1 MAIIYTYPQKSQPV
15 GADTLLITDSEDNNA
30 TKTVTITDI
39 RSATVS
45 GVESIIAG
53 SNITISPAGG
63 TGDVTINAPDPAVP
77 GGADTNIQFNNAG
90 AFDGSSDLI
99 WSTAD
104 NELYVNGHVKLNSLS
119 SAPTY
124 APGIIYY
131 KDGSF
136 NAYNDEQDITLQ
148 IGEEFWVKVRNN
160 SGIDITDGQVV
171 YIDGSSGQA
180 PTVQL
185 AQSNAVTTSFTL
197 GVATHTIEDQSF
209 GYVTTNGRVNGID
222 TTGGI
227 ESWVDGD
234 EVYLSDTTPGALT
247 NVKPTSPN
255 ADVIVGTVINAAVN
269 GSLLVSITE
278 PIAFNDI
285 TEVNVITPNNGD
297 LLQYNGT
304 SWVNAASAAEDLATT
319 LAAGNDTGSNDIV
332 MSTQTGTRIIRSDNT
347 TASQQSAICFFDNPT
362 GIDQIKIGDPA
373 LLDGG
378 LLGTSTNGGYVE
390 YHTGPAA
397 TDAYIFSANAG
408 GFSFLKNGATSPAS
422 IKIGTDLDLQFVRGF
437 TTTID
442 APTIT
447 ANQTIDFPDQSGVIP
462 VTAAPGATEDGYVL
476 TWDDTNSEYKFL
488 AGGGGIYSG
497 SGSLT
502 SSTIVTMGANDLAFT
517 TTTGDIKF
525 DTSGSTNM
533 IIDGATGNIGVN
545 GPFLSNSNVYI
556 SYSTGGDN
564 TCLNV
569 ENTSA
574 GGGKQTGLLSI
585 VTGAGTKNVG
595 LEVRAQNATD
605 NYAIITTGG
614 QSGFGTSAPTAGA
627 AVDIKSSTQGLLLP
641 RWNNTEQNNNTAA
654 WGITQRGM
662 TWFNID
668 TSQFMGWNGTAS
680 IILG

>member
-15 GADTLLITDSEDNNA
+15 GADTLLIIDSEDNNA

-39 RSATVS
+39 RGATVS

-119 SAPTY
+119 SAPTH

-131 KDGSF
+131 ADGSF

-160 SGIDITDGQVV
+160 SGVDITDGQVV

-197 GVATHTIEDQSF
+197 GVATHTIEDNSF

-255 ADVIVGTVINAAVN
+255 ADVTVGTVINAAVN

-278 PIAFNDI
+278 PIAFNNI
-285 TEVNVITPNNGD
+285 TEVNVITPTNGD

-304 SWVNAASAAEDLATT
+304 SWVNAASTAEDLATT
-319 LAAGNDTGSNDIV
+319 LAAGNTTGSNDISV
-332 MSTQTGTRIIRSDNT
+332 
-347 TASQQSAICFFDNPT
+347 
-362 GIDQIKIGDPA
+362 
-373 LLDGG
+373 DGG
-378 LLGTSTNGGYVE
+378 QSILFNEAFVGTLSSSTLTVD
-390 YHTGPAA
+390 P
-397 TDAYIFSANAG
+397 
-408 GFSFLKNGATSPAS
+408 KNWS
-422 IKIGTDLDLQFVRGF
+422 L
-437 TTTID
+437 
-442 APTIT
+442 
-447 ANQTIDFPDQSGVIP
+447 PDQSGTIP
-462 VTAAPGATEDGYVL
+462 VTTQPGFTEDGYVL
-476 TWDDTNSEYKFL
+476 TWDDTASEYKFL

-680 IILG
+680 VILG